1 MGSET
6 STALGSNSAFTGP
19 PSGYS
24 LGLSKNPGAWKWVPR
39 LVRLLRGMRKGM
51 QVNHSNYHQKR
62 ELAVWALYYLSLLN
76 VVSTKLTNC
85 GMTALCFNVYKM
97 GCQPPGPG
105 CRQITKM
112 MCTLHADFWGQ
123 SPSLPQLLS
132 NYGNHVTLSLP
143 LWEGQDSCNAQAKF

>member
-1 MGSET
+1 MSTQVGKTSQGHEKRDASKSLELSSET
-6 STALGSNSAFTGP
+6 G
-19 PSGYS
+19 
-24 LGLSKNPGAWKWVPR
+24 
-39 LVRLLRGMRKGM
+39 
-51 QVNHSNYHQKR
+51 

-143 LWEGQDSCNAQAKF
+143 L